1 MKKLAK
7 AFYLTSRYTDDL
19 ISINTPRFK
28 QFLKDI
34 YRKEHV
40 VSETSESRNVGSYL
54 DLLIDISNDDLV
66 CSIFDKR
73 NAFDFDIVNFPD
85 ISA

>member
-1 MKKLAK
+1 M
-7 AFYLTSRYTDDL
+7 
-19 ISINTPRFK
+19 SINNPRFK

-34 YRKEHV
+34 YPEELV

-54 DLLIDISNDDLV
+54 DSLIDISNLV

-85 ISA
+85 LSGNILAAPAYGSYS